1 MEVQEIRIASFLGT
15 LIAVLI
21 LVALPAVALGA
32 VLALITRVQRSRTR
46 VIEQQIALTDAIHAE
61 LGAVA
66 APVVVKPIFGPWR
79 VTFAVPFARPA
90 LIEQLI
96 VITTRVL
103 GAVSPAGVRI
113 VLTPRVEA
121 PRVAGLKGLAA

>member
-1 MEVQEIRIASFLGT
+1 MEAAMLTLLAVVV
-15 LIAVLI
+15 LIAVPVLV
-21 LVALPAVALGA
+21 LVALLTLV
-32 VLALITRVQRSRTR
+32 TRVQRSRTR

-79 VTFAVPFARPA
+79 VTLAVPFGRPA

-96 VITTRVL
+96 VITSRVL
-103 GAVSPAGVRI
+103 ASVSPAGVHI
-113 VLTPRVEA
+113 VLTPRADVRRA
-121 PRVAGLKGLAA
+121 HAA

>member
-1 MEVQEIRIASFLGT
+1 MLT
-15 LIAVLI
+15 LIAVVI
-21 LVALPAVALGA
+21 LVALPVVALIA
-32 VLALITRVQRSRTR
+32 VLALVSRVQRSRTR

-66 APVVVKPIFGPWR
+66 APVVVKPMFGPWR

-90 LIEQLI
+90 LVEQLV

-103 GAVSPAGVRI
+103 ASVSPAGIRI

-121 PRVAGLKGLAA
+121 RRLPMLKRVAA